1 MKFAHLSDLHLG
13 IRMNGL
19 SLVEDQ
25 VYILDEII
33 GILKEEEVDAVL
45 IAGDIYDSSQP
56 SAETVSLYSD
66 FLEKLSVL
74 NRPVLITPGNHD
86 SAARLSFARGVLK
99 HQNIFI
105 APGFTGQL
113 HQVTLTDAYGPVVF
127 TMLPFLTLFQVRPYA
142 EGRLENW
149 TQAVKTV
156 LDLKPLDT
164 SVRNVC
170 LTHQFITYQNMYDG
184 QHLPVEQGGLNNV
197 DVSAYDG
204 FDYVA
209 AGHVHRAEKV
219 GPKESVRYSGS
230 PLVYAKGNMA
240 NAASVPI
247 VTLAAPGSEPEIKL
261 RSLTPLRPVR
271 AVKTDFRTFASEG
284 EKTGG
289 SKDYLYV
296 SLTDET
302 PVTDGMNRL
311 RQYYPNIVSL
321 SYPQLQTA
329 PLTADTGR
337 RLEGKTPQD
346 LTEEFFA
353 RFSPDGELR
362 EDRKA
367 YLEQIFRD
375 LQGEE
380 EAG

>member
-66 FLEKLSVL
+66 FLEKLSAL

-240 NAASVPI
+240 NVTSVPI
-247 VTLAAPGSEPEIKL
+247 VTLAAPGTAPEITL
-261 RSLTPLRPVR
+261 RPLTPLHPVR

-289 SKDYLYV
+289 SEDYLYV

-353 RFSPDGELR
+353 RFCPDGELR

-375 LQGEE
+375 IQGEE
-380 EAG
+380 DAG